1 MWGIALPE
9 DVLKHRG
16 FDHVGTAMSPASP
29 PQAATAVDHDMKP
42 TVFLLHFLGGS
53 AREWSEVTALLAG
66 RFRCVAIDLPGF
78 GDAAGRLGYG
88 VAAMADAVSEAVR
101 AAKPQRWVLVGHS
114 MGAKVATVVARRAE
128 DGAEGLAGL
137 SHLVLLAG
145 SPPAPEPMDET
156 RRKTMKSWFS
166 ADGDASRTQAQ
177 SFIDA
182 NVGQPLPPALNAQA
196 VDDVL
201 RTRRAAWLAWLEGG
215 SLEDWVDRVGVLRTP
230 AAIVA
235 GEKDADL
242 GSAAQARL
250 MARHF
255 GSPRLSILTGAGHLL
270 PLERPA
276 EVARLILDHA
286 GGVAPGHPAGPVLD
300 PGYLA
305 LIESDRVSA
314 RTRDILLERGRPDDP
329 SATPAAL
336 TAEAFAVLRAVV
348 DRVVP
353 QPDER
358 RIAIAARLDTMLA
371 SGEGDGWRF
380 ALLPPDAEAYRIA
393 LRTLQKA
400 ARAAHG
406 CDFESLDGRHQDGLL
421 ERAAE
426 GQLVVS
432 GADADEPSFSA
443 RQMKLWFE
451 DLRGDAV
458 KIFVAHPATLARMG
472 YSGIANGGDGERKQG
487 FVLVAAGEREPWEPE
502 ARSGVSP

>member
-1 MWGIALPE
+1 
-9 DVLKHRG
+9 
-16 FDHVGTAMSPASP
+16 MSPMFP
-29 PQAATAVDHDMKP
+29 PQAVTAVETGGLP

-53 AREWSEVTALLAG
+53 AREWSEMTPLLAE

-78 GDAAGRLGYG
+78 GDAAAHSGYG
-88 VAAMADAVSEAVR
+88 VAAMADAVAEAIR
-101 AAKPQRWVLVGHS
+101 AANAPRWILVGHS

-156 RRKTMKSWFS
+156 RRKTMMSWFS
-166 ADGDASRTQAQ
+166 ADGDASRVEAQ
-177 SFIDA
+177 SFIDDS
-182 NVGQPLPPALNAQA
+182 VGQPLPEALNGQA

-215 SLEDWVDRVGVLRTP
+215 SLEDWADRIGVLRTP
-230 AAIVA
+230 ALIVA
-235 GEKDADL
+235 GEKDGDL
-242 GSAAQARL
+242 GPAAQASS
-250 MARHF
+250 MAPHF
-255 GSPRLSILTGAGHLL
+255 ASPRLSTLAGAGHLL
-270 PLERPA
+270 PMERPA
-276 EVARLILDHA
+276 EVAQLILAHA
-286 GGVAPGHPAGPVLD
+286 GGVDPGGPDLD
-300 PGYLA
+300 PGYRA
-305 LIESDRVSA
+305 LIESERVSA
-314 RTRDILLERGRPDDP
+314 RTRAILLARNRPDDP
-329 SATPAAL
+329 SRRPSAL

-358 RIAIAARLDTMLA
+358 RIAIAARIDTMLA

-393 LRTLQKA
+393 LRTLQAA
-400 ARAAHG
+400 ARAGHG
-406 CDFESLDGRHQDGLL
+406 CDFETLNGRQQDELL

-426 GQLVVS
+426 GRFEVP
-432 GADADEPSFSA
+432 GAGPDEPPFSA

-458 KIFVAHPATLARMG
+458 KIYVSHPATLARMG

>member
-1 MWGIALPE
+1 
-9 DVLKHRG
+9 
-16 FDHVGTAMSPASP
+16 MSPASP
-29 PQAATAVDHDMKP
+29 PQAATAADSGAKP

-53 AREWSEVTALLAG
+53 AREWSEVTGLLAK

-78 GDAAGRLGYG
+78 GDAAGGLGYS

-101 AAKPQRWVLVGHS
+101 AENPQRWLLVGHS

-137 SHLVLLAG
+137 SHVVLLAG

-156 RRKTMKSWFS
+156 KRTTMKSWFS
-166 ADGDASRTQAQ
+166 IEGEASRTEAQ
-177 SFIDA
+177 CFIDDC
-182 NVGQPLPPALNAQA
+182 VGQPLPPALNRQA

-201 RTRRAAWLAWLEGG
+201 RTRRAAWLAWLESG
-215 SLEDWVDRVGVLRTP
+215 SLEDWADRIGVLRTP
-230 AAIVA
+230 ALIVA
-235 GEKDADL
+235 GEKDTDL
-242 GSAAQARL
+242 GSAAQASL

-255 GSPRLSILTGAGHLL
+255 GSSRLSTLAGAGHLL
-270 PLERPA
+270 PMECPT

-286 GGVAPGHPAGPVLD
+286 GGVDPGDPAVPDLD

-305 LIESDRVSA
+305 LIGSDRVSA
-314 RTRDILLERGRPDDP
+314 RTREILLERGRPDDP
-329 SATPAAL
+329 SGTPAAL
-336 TAEAFAVLRAVV
+336 PADAFAVLRAVV

-358 RIAIAARLDTMLA
+358 RIAIAARIDAMLA

-421 ERAAE
+421 ERVAE
-426 GQLVVS
+426 GQLAAL
-432 GADADEPSFSA
+432 GAAADEPSFSA
-443 RQMKLWFE
+443 QQMKLWFE

-487 FVLVAAGEREPWEPE
+487 FVHLAAGEREPWEPE
-502 ARSGVSP
+502 ARRGVAP